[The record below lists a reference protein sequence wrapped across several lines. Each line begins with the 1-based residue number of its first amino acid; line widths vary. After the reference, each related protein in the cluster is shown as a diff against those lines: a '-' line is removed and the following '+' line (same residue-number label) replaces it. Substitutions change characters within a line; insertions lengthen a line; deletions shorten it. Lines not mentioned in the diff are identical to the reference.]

1 MFEKYPD
8 VVTVDQLGE
17 MLGVCSKTAY
27 KLLQMKKIKHI
38 KIGKTYRIPKIY
50 IIEFLKLN

>member
-27 KLLQMKKIKHI
+27 NGTTNVEIS
-38 KIGKTYRIPKIY
+38 TYFR
-50 IIEFLKLN
+50 